1 MNDCYFN
8 PLQTVAMESC
18 PKLLPPENNDDY
30 IIHVNYTY
38 EEIMP
43 LVIRAANL
51 EEFSGSFSSEKFDCV
66 IKNGGEELFRTS
78 AVLNADNNVECVK
91 YRVSWRERRGVQA
104 V

>member
-8 PLQTVAMESC
+8 PLQTAAMESC

-38 EEIMP
+38 GEIP
-43 LVIRAANL
+43 LVIRAENL
-51 EEFSGSFSSEKFDCV
+51 EEFSDSFSSNKFKCV
-66 IKNGGEELFRTS
+66 IKSGGEELFRTN

-91 YRVSWRERRGVQA
+91 NRVSWRERRGVQT